1 MWGYSGK
8 SKFLE
13 FWKKMHHILLVLI
26 FDKFYTVLKAKGQ
39 QRPGFHD
46 IRCTRKNQ
54 NCRSDDSS
62 SSRSCM
68 TVELE
73 CEILFIFADVSGRK
87 RRREQRTYHQVY
99 WSHFL
104 RSLKTCTRKVD
115 DGWGKRR
122 RGRKKLTIIYRNLS
136 SHAIQL
142 EASSRTAWREMS
154 SLFPLSSYFVLHTFE
169 VRKSLCLSSLPSLQ
183 RRVQEWL
190 VFEEY
195 VVVRT
200 RSYMYP
206 LLLRRPLSLGC
217 DTELPIHLWGSVWR
231 YLRASSH
238 LGRGTNGISGGGVQA
253 CLETIARTRLD
264 EFGALWFAQSTRF
277 AGLWYV
283 FRLQGAI
290 WEAIGRLYCDHSI

>member
-1 MWGYSGK
+1 
-8 SKFLE
+8 
-13 FWKKMHHILLVLI
+13 MHHTLFVLI
-26 FDKFYTVLKAKGQ
+26 FDMFYVVLKAKGQ

-46 IRCTRKNQ
+46 IKSRKNQ

-87 RRREQRTYHQVY
+87 NRREQQTYHQVY
-99 WSHFL
+99 WSYFL
-104 RSLKTCTRKVD
+104 RSLEACTRKVD
-115 DGWGKRR
+115 DGWGKCR
-122 RGRKKLTIIYRNLS
+122 RGQKKLTIIYRNLS
-136 SHAIQL
+136 SHAIQ
-142 EASSRTAWREMS
+142 AWSRTAWREMS
-154 SLFPLSSYFVLHTFE
+154 SLIPLSSYFVLHPFK
-169 VRKSLCLSSLPSLQ
+169 VRKSLCLSSLLSLQ

-217 DTELPIHLWGSVWR
+217 DSELPIHLWGTVWR

-290 WEAIGRLYCDHSI
+290 WEAIGRLYCDHGI

>member
-1 MWGYSGK
+1 MISDALGRIRIAEVMIHQAAEAVWLLSLNVKFCSSLQMSREGK
-8 SKFLE
+8 EEENNGRTIRFIDLTSCAA
-13 FWKKMHHILLVLI
+13 WKLVL
-26 FDKFYTVLKAKGQ
+26 
-39 QRPGFHD
+39 
-46 IRCTRKNQ
+46 
-54 NCRSDDSS
+54 
-62 SSRSCM
+62 
-68 TVELE
+68 
-73 CEILFIFADVSGRK
+73 
-87 RRREQRTYHQVY
+87 
-99 WSHFL
+99 
-104 RSLKTCTRKVD
+104 
-115 DGWGKRR
+115 GWGKHR
-122 RGRKKLTIIYRNLS
+122 RGQKKLTIIYRNLS

-154 SLFPLSSYFVLHTFE
+154 SLFPLSSYFVLHPFE

-190 VFEEY
+190 VFVEY

-217 DTELPIHLWGSVWR
+217 DSELPIHLWGTVWR
-231 YLRASSH
+231 YLRASSP

-253 CLETIARTRLD
+253 CLETTARTRLD
-264 EFGALWFAQSTRF
+264 EFGALWFAHWQSTRF

-290 WEAIGRLYCDHSI
+290 WEAIGRLYCDHGI

>member
-1 MWGYSGK
+1 MISDA
-8 SKFLE
+8 L
-13 FWKKMHHILLVLI
+13 
-26 FDKFYTVLKAKGQ
+26 
-39 QRPGFHD
+39 
-46 IRCTRKNQ
+46 CRKNQ

-73 CEILFIFADVSGRK
+73 CEILFIFADVSRRK

-122 RGRKKLTIIYRNLS
+122 RGQKKLTIIYRNLS

-142 EASSRTAWREMS
+142 EASSRTAWKWVHYF
-154 SLFPLSSYFVLHTFE
+154 LFLHILCFT
-169 VRKSLCLSSLPSLQ
+169 KSLCLSSLLYLQ
-183 RRVQEWL
+183 RRVQ

-200 RSYMYP
+200 RSYVYP

-217 DTELPIHLWGSVWR
+217 DSELPIHLWGTVCR

-238 LGRGTNGISGGGVQA
+238 LGRGTNGVSGGGVQA

-290 WEAIGRLYCDHSI
+290 QVREAIGRLYCDHSI

>member
-1 MWGYSGK
+1 
-8 SKFLE
+8 
-13 FWKKMHHILLVLI
+13 
-26 FDKFYTVLKAKGQ
+26 
-39 QRPGFHD
+39 
-46 IRCTRKNQ
+46 
-54 NCRSDDSS
+54 
-62 SSRSCM
+62 
-68 TVELE
+68 
-73 CEILFIFADVSGRK
+73 
-87 RRREQRTYHQVY
+87 
-99 WSHFL
+99 
-104 RSLKTCTRKVD
+104 
-115 DGWGKRR
+115 
-122 RGRKKLTIIYRNLS
+122 
-136 SHAIQL
+136 
-142 EASSRTAWREMS
+142 MS
-154 SLFPLSSYFVLHTFE
+154 SLIPLSSYFVLHPFE
-169 VRKSLCLSSLPSLQ
+169 VRKSLCLSSLLSLQ

-217 DTELPIHLWGSVWR
+217 DSELPIHLWGTVWR